1 MSLTLMYITN
11 KPDIAE
17 IAENAGVDRIFIDLE
32 TIGKEERQH
41 NMDTVK
47 SFHCISDIGK
57 VRTVLTKA
65 ELLVRVNKIYS
76 GSENEINKVIEQ
88 GADVVMLPY
97 FKTVDEVKNF
107 LDIIAGRVKTTLL
120 LETPEA
126 VGLLDEILSLHG
138 IDEVHI
144 GLNDLHLGYHRK
156 FMFELLSDGTVEKI
170 CSKLK
175 LSNKKYG
182 FGGIAALGCGALPAE
197 RLRRGQYRL
206 GATMAILSR
215 SFCNTEKITDC
226 KEIQQIF
233 EKGIADI
240 RRFEKEVLGKKR
252 HGEHEYFEQN
262 ECEIK
267 RIVDEIVGER

>member
-11 KPDIAE
+11 EPDIAE

-32 TIGKEERQH
+32 TVGKEERQH

-47 SFHCISDIGK
+47 SFHSISDIGK
-57 VRTVLTKA
+57 VRTVLKKA
-65 ELLVRVNKIYS
+65 ELLVRVNKIYP
-76 GSENEINKVIEQ
+76 GSENEINEVIRR

-97 FKTVDEVKNF
+97 FKTVDEVKLF
-107 LDIIAGRVKTTLL
+107 LDITSGRVKTTLL

-126 VGLLDEILSLHG
+126 VELLDEILSLDG

-144 GLNDLHLGYHRK
+144 GINDLHLGYHRK
-156 FMFELLSDGTVEKI
+156 FMFELLADGTVEKI

-197 RLRRGQYRL
+197 RIIREHYRL
-206 GATMAILSR
+206 DSTMAILSR
-215 SFCNTEKITDC
+215 SFCNAEKITDR

-233 EKGIADI
+233 EKGISNI
-240 RRFEKEVLGKKR
+240 RRFEQEVFDKKR
-252 HGEHEYFEQN
+252 LGQKEYFEQN
-262 ECEIK
+262 QREIK
-267 RIVDEIVGER
+267 RIVGEITGEK

>member
-11 KPDIAE
+11 EPDIAE

-32 TIGKEERQH
+32 TVGKEERQH

-47 SFHCISDIGK
+47 SFHSISDIGK
-57 VRTVLTKA
+57 VRTVLKKA
-65 ELLVRVNKIYS
+65 ELLVRVNKIYP
-76 GSENEINKVIEQ
+76 GSENEINEVIRR

-97 FKTVDEVKNF
+97 FKTVDEVKLF
-107 LDIIAGRVKTTLL
+107 LDITSGRVKTTLL

-126 VGLLDEILSLHG
+126 VELLDEILSLDG

-144 GLNDLHLGYHRK
+144 GINDLHLGYHRK
-156 FMFELLSDGTVEKI
+156 FMFELLADGTVEKI

-197 RLRRGQYRL
+197 RIIREHYRL
-206 GATMAILSR
+206 DSTMAILSR
-215 SFCNTEKITDC
+215 SFCNAEKITDC

-233 EKGIADI
+233 EKGIAEI
-240 RRFEKEVLGKKR
+240 RKFEQEVFEKKKLGKK
-252 HGEHEYFEQN
+252 EYFEQN
-262 ECEIK
+262 QREIK
-267 RIVDEIVGER
+267 RIVDEIAGEK

>member
-1 MSLTLMYITN
+1 MYITN
-11 KPDIAE
+11 NPEIAE
-17 IAENAGVDRIFIDLE
+17 IAENAGVDRILIDLE
-32 TIGKEERQH
+32 TLGKEERQH

-47 SFHCISDIGK
+47 SFHCTSDIGK
-57 VRTVLTKA
+57 VKTVLTKA
-65 ELLVRVNKIYS
+65 ELLVRINKIYP

-97 FKTVDEVKNF
+97 FKTVEEVKRF

-126 VGLLDEILSLHG
+126 VELLDEILGLDG

-156 FMFELLSDGTVEKI
+156 FMFELLADGTVEKI

-182 FGGIAALGCGALPAE
+182 FGGIAALGGGALPAE
-197 RLRRGQYRL
+197 RIIMEHYRL
-206 GATMAILSR
+206 DSTMAILSR
-215 SFCNTEKITDC
+215 SFCNTEKITEC

-233 EKGIADI
+233 EKGIAEI
-240 RRFEKEVLGKKR
+240 RKFEQEVFEKKKLGKK
-252 HGEHEYFEQN
+252 EYFEQN
-262 ECEIK
+262 QREIK
-267 RIVDEIVGER
+267 RIVDEIAGGK

>member
-11 KPDIAE
+11 EPDIAE

-32 TIGKEERQH
+32 TVGKEERQH

-47 SFHCISDIGK
+47 SFHSISDIGK
-57 VRTVLTKA
+57 VRTVLKKA
-65 ELLVRVNKIYS
+65 ELLVRVNKIYP
-76 GSENEINKVIEQ
+76 GSENEINEVIRR

-97 FKTVDEVKNF
+97 FKTVDEVKLF
-107 LDIIAGRVKTTLL
+107 LDITSGRVKTTLL

-126 VGLLDEILSLHG
+126 VELLDEILSLDG

-144 GLNDLHLGYHRK
+144 GINDLHLGYHRK
-156 FMFELLSDGTVEKI
+156 FMFELLADGTVEKI

-197 RLRRGQYRL
+197 RIIREHYRL
-206 GATMAILSR
+206 DSTMAILSR
-215 SFCNTEKITDC
+215 SFCNAEKITDR

-233 EKGIADI
+233 EKGISNI
-240 RRFEKEVLGKKR
+240 RRFEQEVFDKKR
-252 HGEHEYFEQN
+252 LGQKEYFEQN
-262 ECEIK
+262 QREIK
-267 RIVDEIVGER
+267 QIVDEITGEK

>member
-11 KPDIAE
+11 NPEIAE

-32 TIGKEERQH
+32 TLGKEERQH

-47 SFHCISDIGK
+47 SFHCTSDIGK
-57 VRTVLTKA
+57 VKTVLTKA
-65 ELLVRVNKIYS
+65 ELLVRINKIYP

-97 FKTVDEVKNF
+97 FKTVEEVKRF

-126 VGLLDEILSLHG
+126 VELLDEILGLDG

-156 FMFELLSDGTVEKI
+156 FMFELLADGTVEKI

-182 FGGIAALGCGALPAE
+182 FGGIAALGGGALPAE
-197 RLRRGQYRL
+197 RIIMEHYRL
-206 GATMAILSR
+206 DSTMAILSR
-215 SFCNTEKITDC
+215 SFCNTEKITEC

-233 EKGIADI
+233 EKGIAEI
-240 RRFEKEVLGKKR
+240 RKFEQEVFEKKKLGKK
-252 HGEHEYFEQN
+252 EYFEQN
-262 ECEIK
+262 QREIK
-267 RIVDEIVGER
+267 RIVDEIAGGK